1 MRNLDMFLDKF
12 NAYNSCAEVHIYSQ
26 EDKTAII
33 IVRVLRRIILRQIF
47 RKWDLGHGLD
57 RAGSG

>member
-1 MRNLDMFLDKF
+1 MLLDKF

-33 IVRVLRRIILRQIF
+33 IVLRSIILRRIF
-47 RKWDLGHGLD
+47 RKWDWGHGLD